1 MLDFILSALNLC
13 TASRRPQKNLHKGFR
28 LVGKAWC
35 VRRLRCKFSTIG
47 STYPVQDHQDQGVVQ
62 QLSPLDLFTGC
73 LSVPVPLHPSRSH
86 PINPS
91 VVHLSTNQMTAAS
104 LRRWPLSRTGHC
116 VIDPIVPWAS
126 ISSTTSSAR
135 PSSFQLQQPLQLTR
149 SYHQHRCHQY
159 SFQTCLQHSPYIIFT
174 TARPAPNTTF
184 ITPPPN
190 RTMSS
195 DNDYMSFLNKANAD
209 LNASQF
215 QPQRGNTSSTPRTQ
229 TIHTNVRVPAPLTS
243 VDAFYVSETDE
254 PFEPVALKWP
264 DAERGIWPDAGESA
278 C

>member
-1 MLDFILSALNLC
+1 
-13 TASRRPQKNLHKGFR
+13 
-28 LVGKAWC
+28 
-35 VRRLRCKFSTIG
+35 
-47 STYPVQDHQDQGVVQ
+47 
-62 QLSPLDLFTGC
+62 
-73 LSVPVPLHPSRSH
+73 
-86 PINPS
+86 
-91 VVHLSTNQMTAAS
+91 MTAAS

-135 PSSFQLQQPLQLTR
+135 PSSFQLQQPLQFTR
-149 SYHQHRCHQY
+149 TYHQHRCHQY
-159 SFQTCLQHSPYIIFT
+159 SFQTRLQRCSYIIFT

-264 DAERGIWPDAGESA
+264 DAERGIWPDAAALSNLVSPDADLSNSIETLTFSTFDPRNQYAGVVRAVRAAVGDEEGAAVKVYRVEVARSRVEYFVLA
-278 C
+278 LDGTEGLVVGLRAKAIET